1 MILSGKLKSMIS
13 GLRSSII
20 SSVLLKGSTLRMEG
34 NGASDPTLANTYN
47 AASVIRQGV
56 GVYRVQVKQI
66 TFYGVNI
73 LDRGTPALSYIITG
87 DPTTDLHSITFQPG
101 SGAANEFDIE
111 VLAIEQGTGNR
122 LDIVPYDLIAGDFV
136 YFSLE
141 VNAGDG
147 DLPPE

>member
-1 MILSGKLKSMIS
+1 MIIIGKLKALITK
-13 GLRSSII
+13 LRHDLVG
-20 SSVLLKGSTLRMEG
+20 SVLLKGSALRMEG
-34 NGASDPTLANTYN
+34 NGASDPILANTYN
-47 AASVIRQGV
+47 IASVIRQGV
-56 GVYRVQVKQI
+56 GVYRVQVKQV

-111 VLAIEQGTGNR
+111 VLAVEQGPGNQ
-122 LDIVPYDLIAGDFV
+122 LSVTPYDLLAGDFV

-147 DLPPE
+147 DLPPR